1 MISFEPSED
10 QALIVETVHQFAE
23 NEIRPRARE
32 CDEAC
37 EAPKEVLAQA
47 HELGLVANSLP
58 ESYGGGEERSAVTGC
73 LIAEELAWGDLA
85 IALEILSP
93 TLLGLP
99 IAEFGSQTQRDSIL
113 PALCGP
119 DFLPGSLAVTEPDFD
134 FDVYRPRTTARRD
147 GDVYV
152 LEGMKCQVP
161 GPRTNLPF
169 LVTALEQDELQ
180 AFLIAPDADGVKRT
194 RESNLGIRGL
204 ATEEITLDGVRI
216 PASDR
221 LGGDAG
227 ADVRSLIT
235 RGRVAM
241 AAMAVG
247 VARAAFEISTEY
259 AKERHTFG
267 APIATRQAI
276 AFKLADMAIEI
287 DGVRLL
293 TWEAAWNLDQNKD
306 ALREATLAYQQAQ
319 RVVLEVADGSV
330 QVLGGH
336 GYIRDYLP
344 EMYLRNASGFASF
357 EALSLI

>member
-1 MISFEPSED
+1 VINFEPSED

-37 EAPKEVLAQA
+37 ETPKDVLSQA

-58 ESYGGGEERSAVTGC
+58 EAYGGGEERSAVTGC

-99 IAEFGSQTQRDSIL
+99 VAEFGSQTQRDSIL

-119 DFLPGSLAVTEPDFD
+119 DFLAGSLAVTEPDFD
-134 FDVYRPRTTARRD
+134 FDVYRPRSTARRE
-147 GDVYV
+147 GDEYV
-152 LEGMKCQVP
+152 LDGLKCQVP
-161 GPRTNLPF
+161 APRADLPF
-169 LVTALEQDELQ
+169 LVTALEQDKLQ
-180 AFLIAPDADGVKRT
+180 AFLVSPDADGVKRT

-204 ATEEITLDGVRI
+204 ATEEIALGGVRI

-221 LGGDAG
+221 LGGEAG

-235 RGRVAM
+235 RGRVAL

-247 VARAAFEISTEY
+247 VARAAFEISVEY
-259 AKERHTFG
+259 AKERETFG
-267 APIATRQAI
+267 ATIATRQAI

-319 RVVLEVADGSV
+319 RVALEVADGSV

-344 EMYLRNASGFASF
+344 EMYLRNSSGFASF
-357 EALSLI
+357 EALSLV